1 MVFRSTCRLRESN
14 KLLRRPV
21 NNKTHVVIMIIDI
34 NDSTEMAFCYPIIN
48 LLHWCKHLLRNEY
61 CINRLRRICFFKYEG
76 DAVIS
81 IFPAE
86 YDQVMA
92 CKNAL
97 ECSKAILEIIKRG
110 CQSWVRTIWAAWN
123 NNKNWISIGVL
134 LVVLYGK
141 NMETAHIDIIGSS
154 ISMATKI
161 TATAKANQI
170 LVGELICDTLLSSD
184 HKDAMYYKHIF
195 QEVNLNHEKWK
206 YPSRFND
213 ENIYTRYGNI

>member
-1 MVFRSTCRLRESN
+1 
-14 KLLRRPV
+14 
-21 NNKTHVVIMIIDI
+21 
-34 NDSTEMAFCYPIIN
+34 
-48 LLHWCKHLLRNEY
+48 
-61 CINRLRRICFFKYEG
+61 
-76 DAVIS
+76 
-81 IFPAE
+81 
-86 YDQVMA
+86 MA

-97 ECSKAILEIIKRG
+97 ECSKAVLEIIKG
-110 CQSWVRTIWAAWN
+110 VVNPEFKQNGLPEITIRTGLAYGEA
-123 NNKNWISIGVL
+123 

-154 ISMATKI
+154 ISMAAKI

-213 ENIYTRYGNI
+213 EDIYRVYEYLETY